1 MTISIKLK
9 MIRKLSALPSL
20 VKERLDS
27 IDPYPFAG
35 ALFLIFFVFPLF
47 CHGHPEVA
55 ADVGRYVNDALR
67 VVNGELPYKDFWLY
81 FPPGEVFLP
90 AFIYKVFGVN
100 VNIVLISSVFI
111 SALVGLASFLLSRLI
126 VKDNSLALLSASLVF
141 FGGLPA
147 TYGNLYLRP
156 VTYFLFLLVSA
167 YLLLLYFEGE
177 TFRKL
182 FLSGIFIGL
191 AFFFKIYEVGGA
203 FVAFVIAIILHYR
216 LSNRAFN
223 YCFKP
228 VMIFCGGAL
237 LSFALLTF
245 PLIKIYPIMLK
256 QIIVESISTGV
267 AVPSFYFQDSV
278 VWLGYTLE
286 SFELFCKT
294 GEVFYG
300 LKAFINLVRLINATL
315 LYLLPFLLIPV
326 SFLYLSNR
334 GSGHRD
340 RITVLF
346 FLMWGLLVLPKILA
360 RCDLSELSPSTT
372 VLSFLLVYL
381 LKRYPG
387 SQIKKKSAMDSL
399 ITTGLAV
406 VAILLLAT
414 SILPHIRNL
423 VSALKRPHYE
433 VNARNG
439 TLLLEDKLEAESIN
453 SVISFIEKNTKEG
466 DYIYAPEGN
475 GPLLHALTNRR
486 SPTYYGRTTEL
497 FYVPDKGEALR
508 RACND
513 LIQKET
519 KLIIHYHGGEGESRI
534 FRYLE
539 DRYPFFKGLAEQAEL
554 AYQAEVYD
562 FQDRCALLYRF
573 IEDNFERV
581 AEYGQY
587 WIYVPR
593 GATVVF

>member
-9 MIRKLSALPSL
+9 MIRKLSTLPFL

-27 IDPYPFAG
+27 TGPYPFAG
-35 ALFLIFFVFPLF
+35 ALFLIFFIFSLF
-47 CHGHPEVA
+47 YYRYTNTRVDG
-55 ADVGRYVNDALR
+55 DVGRYLNNALR
-67 VVNGELPYKDFWLY
+67 VANGELPYKDFWLY

-111 SALVGLASFLLSRLI
+111 SALVGLASYLLSRLM

-141 FGGLPA
+141 FGGLPV
-147 TYGNLYLRP
+147 TYGCLYLHP

-167 YLLLLYFEGE
+167 YLLLLHFERE

-191 AFFFKIYEVGGA
+191 AFFFRIYEVGGA
-203 FVAFVIAIILHYR
+203 FVAFVIAIILHHR

-256 QIIVESISTGV
+256 QIIVESVSMGV
-267 AVPSFYFQDSV
+267 SMPSFYFYDSV
-278 VWLGYTLE
+278 VWLGHTLE
-286 SFELFCKT
+286 SFELFRKT

-334 GSGHRD
+334 ALGHRD

-346 FLMWGLLVLPKILA
+346 FLMWGLLVLPKILE
-360 RCDLSELSPSTT
+360 RCSIDAVSQSTT

-387 SQIKKKSAMDSL
+387 SQIKKKSAVDNL
-399 ITTGLAV
+399 ITPGLAV

-414 SILPHIRNL
+414 SILPHIREI
-423 VSALKRPHYE
+423 VFALKRPHYE
-433 VNARNG
+433 VNARYG
-439 TLLLEDKLEAESIN
+439 TLVREDKLEAESIN

-466 DYIYAPEGN
+466 DYIYVTMWNAP
-475 GPLLHALTNRR
+475 PFYALTNRR
-486 SPTYYGRTTEL
+486 NPTYYDGPLEP
-497 FYVPDKGEALR
+497 FYMSDKEVLR
-508 RACND
+508 KVCND

-519 KLIIHYHGGEGESRI
+519 KLIIHYPDWGEGERRI

-539 DRYPFFKGLAEQAEL
+539 DRYPFFKGLANQAV
-554 AYQAEVYD
+554 VYD
-562 FQDRCALLYRF
+562 FLDRCALLHRF

-587 WIYVPR
+587 WMYVPR